1 MFCKNCGKEIAD
13 DSRICAY
20 CGTQVAAPA
29 AAPVAAAA
37 PAQEEKLGFNVL
49 GLIGMICG
57 ILSLI
62 TFFVGGASLLLAI
75 AGLVLSCIGG
85 NQVGKSKGM
94 AKAGK
99 ICSIIGLILGTLGL
113 VACIACGGLLGGAA
127 NCLGAL

>member
-29 AAPVAAAA
+29 AAPVAAA

-57 ILSLI
+57 ILSLFKR
-62 TFFVGGASLLLAI
+62 TSNNDYCVKYSHPSSDTDMGYKSLDRAT
-75 AGLVLSCIGG
+75 
-85 NQVGKSKGM
+85 K
-94 AKAGK
+94 
-99 ICSIIGLILGTLGL
+99 
-113 VACIACGGLLGGAA
+113 
-127 NCLGAL
+127 